1 MDINFLDNNGYRK
14 VYENAQR
21 DLIAEYRANH
31 PEFKNLS
38 DAEIALM
45 CPVSPEVFDLYA
57 SNMLAKIEAV
67 LSEIKDEIQ
76 SSKKRAYIN
85 YTDRDNNSDL
95 VFLNIRENNLY
106 TDKYD
111 ILKSIKAVREAY
123 ETRER

>member
-1 MDINFLDNNGYRK
+1 
-14 VYENAQR
+14 
-21 DLIAEYRANH
+21 
-31 PEFKNLS
+31 
-38 DAEIALM
+38 
-45 CPVSPEVFDLYA
+45 
-57 SNMLAKIEAV
+57 MLAKIEAE